1 MSAPAA
7 PKGFIAITS
16 AYQEATEKIY
26 IYVESITIVYAK
38 TSNINGVQTDVT
50 TIGVGEKAYQV
61 TETLAEVISAIEN
74 AYNQSS
80 DIGNNGGGG
89 GGGNSNNA

>member
-1 MSAPAA
+1 MAASA
-7 PKGFIAITS
+7 PKGFIAVSS
-16 AYQEATEKIY
+16 AYQEETERIY

-38 TSNINGVQTDVT
+38 TSNINGIQTPVT
-50 TIGVGEKAYQV
+50 TIGVGEKTYAV

-80 DIGNNGGGG
+80 DIGGNGGG
-89 GGGNSNNA
+89 NNANNA

>member
-7 PKGFIAITS
+7 PKGFIAVTS
-16 AYQEATEKIY
+16 VYQEETERVY

-38 TSNINGVQTDVT
+38 TSNINGVQTLCT
-50 TIGVGEKAYQV
+50 TIGIGEKTYAV
-61 TETLAEVISAIEN
+61 TETLTEVISAIEN

-80 DIGNNGGGG
+80 DIGGG
-89 GGGNSNNA
+89 GGGNSNNS